1 MASSSLSSYWLSRNR
16 KDLAEQAIV
25 AKREQEV
32 QRLKHWNEVSEHYRK
47 ADLRSSVHSALI
59 STIPPTSIP
68 KANVESAK
76 QELESESKKKALE
89 IRRADLLKLLKDE
102 EQKFKMEM
110 EEKIFTSRKTD
121 HWNIEEMKKEL
132 EKLQNLRKEEIEK
145 NINKTRDKEISFM
158 NELKICK
165 QQESTEADLE
175 ELRQCNKYV
184 EELEIYL
191 EELNKHEKEIQL
203 LKDEELTFIKKEQQI
218 NELRE
223 KYYQMKDFR
232 KKKEISIAM
241 MKKSKN
247 RLRQKALDIE
257 NELKFHQQMLDF
269 LFKQKLQ
276 IEEAENEELFSNIK
290 KLNNILEEQKRVE
303 KEHQRELH
311 LLYDEEAERIWKSRE
326 DEWNKDREA
335 RESIMNKILKELMRK
350 IQEAIKKNITR
361 RKEKLQKTDLLMKE
375 LMYLRNKVKE
385 EKQIVNISQFQKHL
399 ETQIENR
406 LSKYEEE
413 KRQIE
418 EEVARIKLL
427 EVQER
432 AFLEEEG

>member
-1 MASSSLSSYWLSRNR
+1 
-16 KDLAEQAIV
+16 
-25 AKREQEV
+25 
-32 QRLKHWNEVSEHYRK
+32 
-47 ADLRSSVHSALI
+47 
-59 STIPPTSIP
+59 
-68 KANVESAK
+68 
-76 QELESESKKKALE
+76 
-89 IRRADLLKLLKDE
+89 
-102 EQKFKMEM
+102 
-110 EEKIFTSRKTD
+110 
-121 HWNIEEMKKEL
+121 
-132 EKLQNLRKEEIEK
+132 
-145 NINKTRDKEISFM
+145 
-158 NELKICK
+158 
-165 QQESTEADLE
+165 
-175 ELRQCNKYV
+175 
-184 EELEIYL
+184 
-191 EELNKHEKEIQL
+191 
-203 LKDEELTFIKKEQQI
+203 
-218 NELRE
+218 
-223 KYYQMKDFR
+223 MKDFR

-269 LFKQKLQ
+269 LFKQELQ

-290 KLNNILEEQKRVE
+290 KLKNILEEQKRVE

-335 RESIMNKILKELMRK
+335 RESIMNKILKELMCK

-361 RKEKLQKTDLLMKE
+361 QKEKLQKTDLLMKE
-375 LMYLRNKVKE
+375 LINVRNKVKE
-385 EKQIVNISQFQKHL
+385 EKQIVNISQFQKEL

-427 EVQER
+427 EVQEQ